1 MSGSRHLSKT
11 MVELRLKQKA
21 LHDKL
26 YTLERQ
32 IFALETA
39 YLEDT
44 QFFGNVVRGWDSLL
58 SGRARPPSHKA
69 RKVRNED
76 RMFSMSS
83 VTAPAEEE
91 VLAWEAKRQS
101 AAQQTL
107 IDAQA
112 KRGKKRKNE

>member
-39 YLEDT
+39 SVRL
-44 QFFGNVVRGWDSLL
+44 FFHFFLVISRL
-58 SGRARPPSHKA
+58 
-69 RKVRNED
+69 
-76 RMFSMSS
+76 F
-83 VTAPAEEE
+83 
-91 VLAWEAKRQS
+91 
-101 AAQQTL
+101 
-107 IDAQA
+107 
-112 KRGKKRKNE
+112 